1 MQSHTVDTHRW
12 VASRF
17 WAEYAVRAMWE
28 RHMIEIECDTSMAH
42 GITSWA
48 FSLLR
53 LVFARSSCWRWYWRL
68 FSWAWHLVLSS

>member
-1 MQSHTVDTHRW
+1 MQSHTVDTHRR
-12 VASRF
+12 VASRI

-48 FSLLR
+48 FSLFR
-53 LVFARSSCWRWYWRL
+53 LVL
-68 FSWAWHLVLSS
+68 HGPLVGAGTGAYSAGRGT